1 MVAQI
6 VKNLPAIRETWG
18 RSLSWE
24 DPLEK
29 GKVTHSTILAWR
41 IPWPEEPSRL
51 QSMGLQSQ
59 TQLSGFHFTSLSKLR
74 EKRKP

>member
-1 MVAQI
+1 MVAQM
-6 VKNLPAIRETWG
+6 VKNPPAIQETWVW
-18 RSLSWE
+18 SLGWE
-24 DPLEK
+24 DPLEN

-59 TQLSGFHFTSLSKLR
+59 TQLSVFHFTSLSKLR